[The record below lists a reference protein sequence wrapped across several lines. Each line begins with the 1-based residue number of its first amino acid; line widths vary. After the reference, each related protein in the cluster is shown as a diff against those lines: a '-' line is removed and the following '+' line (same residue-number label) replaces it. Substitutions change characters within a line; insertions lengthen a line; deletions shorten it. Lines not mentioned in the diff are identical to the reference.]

1 MAIIRL
7 NKNSVLFK
15 GMKGNMTNTQSRL
28 FWVTKHIR
36 SANSYAAQRQGVTHA
51 YRPTRP
57 LKLLKLSRENIRRLL
72 MTNAFSPN
80 LKKRIALLFGIG
92 MTYGNQYRGL
102 LALNRRWWG
111 AHFSEKFQK
120 MVPIWKQYYGMSKK
134 NVMGQKGGRISVTSS
149 NYELFANIR
158 NAIRHQYDGIY
169 VPEMRTPHYEV
180 GSFAAEYILFN
191 PRQDLVNVTT
201 EYNLN
206 KARANLNVILG
217 AMNNKRAARQTR
229 SSVGN

>member
-1 MAIIRL
+1 
-7 NKNSVLFK
+7 
-15 GMKGNMTNTQSRL
+15 MTN
-28 FWVTKHIR
+28 I
-36 SANSYAAQRQGVTHA
+36 
-51 YRPTRP
+51 
-57 LKLLKLSRENIRRLL
+57 
-72 MTNAFSPN
+72 FSPN
-80 LKKRIALLFGIG
+80 LKKRIELMFGIG
-92 MTYGNQYRGL
+92 MKYGNQYRGL

-120 MVPIWKQYYGMSKK
+120 MVPIWKQYYGMSKN
-134 NVMGQKGGRISVTSS
+134 NVMGQKGGRISVTNS
-149 NYELFANIR
+149 NYKLFTNIR
-158 NAIRHQYDGIY
+158 NAIQHQYDGLYI
-169 VPEMRTPHYEV
+169 PEMRTPHYEV

-217 AMNNKRAARQTR
+217 AMNNKREARQTR